1 MEERVYQR
9 NNDLRF
15 NVLFGLLFIKEGNV
29 EIQEVW
35 YSQQTEHSKNNSNT
49 VLVNDIN
56 IQNIT

>member
-1 MEERVYQR
+1 MEELVYQR